1 VVVLS
6 AAPAAT
12 TATELLRLRVS
23 AGAGI
28 GDTRGLS
35 ERARRAVAVA
45 ERTGAPVLAALDG
58 ALAAE
63 DDAARARR
71 AVTVASAQARAVA
84 TGLIAAPVLL
94 VPGLGRLAN
103 ADLRAFAASPLGAV
117 VIAVGG
123 GLLAIGALVI
133 VGLIRRVSRP
143 PRAHGPAGAGALLAA
158 TVVAAVA
165 WRVAGPLLVP
175 VAALVAHRLVARRA
189 VRHVAPPGVDEA
201 VDLTATALGGG
212 VSPAEAL
219 RVVARAHPD
228 LAVPLRRLA
237 FDLELGLAVAGGPPP
252 ARDGAPRGARV
263 RAGHRAEPYDD
274 GAEPLRR
281 LATVLLAAD
290 AVGAPAVPALRRLGA
305 DLRAEDLARVLAA
318 AERLPAQL
326 TFPTALC
333 LLPATVLLVGAP
345 IVQTGL
351 AGFGT

>member
-45 ERTGAPVLAALDG
+45 ERTGAPVLTALDG

-94 VPGLGRLAN
+94 VPGLGRLAG
-103 ADLRAFAASPLGAV
+103 ADLRAFATSPLGAV

-133 VGLIRRVSRP
+133 VGLIRRVGRP
-143 PRAHGPAGAGALLAA
+143 PRAHGPAGPGALLAA
-158 TVVAAVA
+158 TVAAAVA
-165 WRVAGPLLVP
+165 WRIAGPLLVP
-175 VAALVAHRLVARRA
+175 VAALAAHRLVARRA

-219 RVVARAHPD
+219 RVVARVRPD

-237 FDLELGLAVAGGPPP
+237 FDLELGLAVAGGPAP
-252 ARDGAPRGARV
+252 ACDGAVPGARV
-263 RAGHRAEPYDD
+263 RAGRRAAPDDDAEPF
-274 GAEPLRR
+274 RR
-281 LATVLLAAD
+281 LGTVLVAAD

-305 DLRAEDLARVLAA
+305 DLRAEDLALVLAA